1 MNHKLNRMWS
11 VVILFELLSVTETS
25 EPVVK
30 KDSKGSIDRGKCSKY
45 FSTYIYLLI
54 HYNLVTMKKL
64 STFSCTPEIGH
75 SLFCSMKHFKWFRY
89 VCFCFVSILNNM
101 WIPKPILYHG
111 HGRISKWTL
120 LHLTS
125 MNDGDK

>member
-11 VVILFELLSVTETS
+11 VVILFELLSVIETP

-45 FSTYIYLLI
+45 FSTYIYFLI
-54 HYNLVTMKKL
+54 HYNLVIMKKL

-75 SLFCSMKHFKWFRY
+75 SLFCSMKLFKWFRY
-89 VCFCFVSILNNM
+89 VCFCFVSILNNV
-101 WIPKPILYHG
+101 WSPKLILYYG
-111 HGRISKWTL
+111 
-120 LHLTS
+120 LTS
-125 MNDGDK
+125 VNDGDK